1 MGIKRR
7 KVLFTGLLTGLLGL
21 GSCMAS
27 GPAEV
32 KVKPG
37 IQTIKP
43 ALPTEA
49 QTLIDRVFHW
59 VGSYP
64 ESGSAVRPENP
75 ENYQLRFAS
84 SDRVSIKA
92 DCNQYAGPV
101 RLTASVFSVGSLIGT
116 KALCPKGSLEGVYIR
131 GLKEASGWEWDGDT
145 LILTLPHDGGSM
157 HFKEAVEGREDS

>member
-1 MGIKRR
+1 MGRKRR
-7 KVLFTGLLTGLLGL
+7 KVVITGLVAGLLGL

-43 ALPTEA
+43 TLPSEA
-49 QTLIDRVFHW
+49 QALVGRVFYW

-64 ESGSAVRPENP
+64 ESGSAVRPDEP
-75 ENYQLRFAS
+75 EKYQLRFAG

-101 RLTASVFSVGSLIGT
+101 RLTATVFSIGSLIGT
-116 KALCPKGSLEGVYIR
+116 KALCAKGSFEGVYIR

-157 HFKEAVEGREDS
+157 HFEEVD